1 MPAKTDRSPPP
12 QRFVDSYLAYLLA
25 RSSELVS
32 QQFHQE
38 LEARQ
43 VPAVHWRVL
52 ATLVDAP
59 MPVTD
64 LARIAL
70 QKQPTMS
77 KIVDRMEALD
87 LVRREPGVADRRST
101 VVSITDHGRTVVRP
115 LLRLARK
122 HEKEVLAPLGE
133 ADARLLVGMLRKLI
147 AQQTGT
153 DVGAPD
159 KPVA

>member
-1 MPAKTDRSPPP
+1 MPAKTNRSAPPL
-12 QRFVDSYLAYLLA
+12 RFVDSYLAYLLA

-43 VPAVHWRVL
+43 VPAMHWRVL
-52 ATLVDAP
+52 ATLADGP

-77 KIVDRMEALD
+77 KIVDRMEALG
-87 LVRREPGVADRRST
+87 LVKRQPGVADRRST
-101 VVSITDHGRTVVRP
+101 VVSITNHGRAVVRP
-115 LLRLARK
+115 LVRLARK

-133 ADARLLVGMLRKLI
+133 EDARQLVAMLRKLI

-153 DVGAPD
+153 GLDTAE